1 MEWRRVIDESGGG
14 DDDGVLFLFR
24 FRFRSDLPTGHRQR
38 DVLLRG
44 QAFVRD
50 GHRRVRLRPGHLHL
64 RAAHPAAR
72 QQSRME
78 GSASLFSLSFF
89 SHYLAVLVISCL
101 SFSLRCFVSL
111 FFSFLFLFCFFS
123 LSLYS
128 FFLVSLSLYIR
139 YFLSPF
145 LYIRYFLSFS
155 IFVIS
160 CLSFSLF
167 VISCLFSLFS
177 LFSLFLSF
185 LSSLSALFS
194 PLFSFSFL
202 SCFFLRFRRLISRTP
217 FT

>member
-1 MEWRRVIDESGGG
+1 MEWRRVIDEPGGG

-101 SFSLRCFVSL
+101 SFSLRCFVSR
-111 FFSFLFLFCFFS
+111 FSLFCFFS
-123 LSLYS
+123 ISLHSFFLVSFSLYS
-128 FFLVSLSLYIR
+128 LFLVSLSLYSL
-139 YFLSPF
+139 FLV
-145 LYIRYFLSFS
+145 SFS